1 MKYLAW
7 FGIVFTTL
15 LTIVYV
21 AVFTPIGNGFIK
33 PFVESKIEEKTHME
47 SKFSTF
53 LFNTTDFEMVLM
65 LNQNNSIKVK
75 GNYSLFSRSLNF
87 SYEVGFQNLQ
97 SLSKLVGTPLNG
109 TFFTNGTVKGDLAF
123 MNIDGMTDI
132 GNSKS
137 AYHATLADLT
147 PASFSMKMRDAKLA
161 SLLHLFSKNPYA
173 TADVDLEVNFKNL
186 ISHEMDGE
194 ITLKSKN
201 GKIDPRYMKS
211 DFNVTIPATT
221 FSMNLNA
228 KLKGD
233 DVDYRYDFLSNLF
246 KISTSGKIV
255 PQPLKADVVY
265 ALNIQ
270 DLEVLKPITGADIR
284 GALKLE
290 GEAKGDKERL
300 VLKGKS
306 DIAASDTTFEILLK
320 DFEPASIIA
329 KVENLKVE
337 KLLYMLKQPH
347 YSDGTLSLDAEIDNA
362 RSGKLAGEILTTL
375 KEGVLDSAYLS
386 KAYEFKSA
394 MPTTTYSLTATTLL
408 GGDTL
413 DTKVDF
419 NSNIANLDMQSA
431 KFDIKE
437 KSFKG
442 DYFVEIADLNK
453 LFFISNHHMRG
464 SLSANGDISKAKDLE
479 VTLHSNTADGK
490 IDAKLYNDDFHADIS
505 SVKTKKLLYMFIYPE
520 MIDAMLN
527 AKLDYNLA
535 QRKGVLAAK
544 VAKAKFEKNQTFD
557 AIKEF
562 AKFDMYKEFFNGDV
576 NAKIDQE
583 NVLASLD
590 LRSIDAAIKVKE
602 AKLNTKTKQINSDI
616 TLQVKKDEFN
626 ATLKGDIGS
635 PKVTIDF
642 EKFMKTEAGKNVQE
656 KINKEVDKLFK
667 KLIK

>member
-1 MKYLAW
+1 MRYLAW
-7 FGIVFTTL
+7 FGVVFTTL
-15 LTIVYV
+15 LTIIYV
-21 AVFTPIGNGFIK
+21 AVFTPLGNSFIK
-33 PFVESKIEEKTHME
+33 PLAEAKIQEQTKMK
-47 SKFSTF
+47 SKFTTF
-53 LFNTTDFEMVLM
+53 MFNTSNFEMVLE
-65 LNQNNSIKVK
+65 LNQGNAIKVK
-75 GNYSLFSRSLNF
+75 GNYSLFSRSVDF
-87 SYEVGFQNLQ
+87 AYEVGFQNLE
-97 SLSKLVGTPLNG
+97 SLSMISGMPLNG
-109 TFFTNGTVKGDLAF
+109 TLYTNGNVKGDLAF

-147 PASFSMKMRDAKLA
+147 PVSFTMKMRDAKLA

-186 ISHEMDGE
+186 ISHKMDGE

-211 DFNVTIPATT
+211 DFNVSIPTTT
-221 FSMNLNA
+221 FSMDLNA

-246 KISTSGKIV
+246 KISTWGKVV
-255 PQPLKADVVY
+255 PQPLKADIAY

-270 DLEVLKPITGADIR
+270 DLEVLKPVTGADIR

-300 VLKGKS
+300 VVNGKS
-306 DIAASDTTFEILLK
+306 DIASSNTTFEVLLK
-320 DFEPASIIA
+320 DFEPASIRA

-347 YSDGTLSLDAEIDNA
+347 YSDGTLSIGADIEDA
-362 RSGKLAGEILTTL
+362 RSGKLAGKILTTL
-375 KEGVLDSAYLS
+375 KDGVLDSAYLS

-394 MPTTTYSLTATTLL
+394 MPTTAYNLAATTLL
-408 GGDTL
+408 DGDIL
-413 DTKVDF
+413 DTKVDL

-437 KSFKG
+437 NNFKS
-442 DYFVEIADLNK
+442 DYVVEIIDLNK
-453 LFFISNHHMRG
+453 LFFISNQHMRG
-464 SLSANGDISKAKDLE
+464 SLTANGEINRAKDLE
-479 VTLHSNTADGK
+479 ITMHSNVADGK

-505 SVKTKKLLYMFIYPE
+505 AVKTKKLLYMFTYPE
-520 MIDAMLN
+520 MLDAMLN

-535 QRKGVLAAK
+535 QSKGVLAAK
-544 VAKAKFEKNQTFD
+544 VAKAKFEKNQPFD
-557 AIKEF
+557 LIKQYV
-562 AKFDMYKEFFNGDV
+562 KFDMYKEFFNGDV

-583 NVLASLD
+583 NILASLD

-602 AKLNTKTKQINSDI
+602 AKLNTKTDQINSDI
-616 TLQVKKDEFN
+616 TLYAKKDAIS
-626 ATLKGDIGS
+626 ATLNGDITA
-635 PKVTIDF
+635 PKVTINL
-642 EKFMKTEAGKNVQE
+642 EEFMKTEAGK
-656 KINKEVDKLFK
+656 EVTDRLFK
-667 KLIK
+667 KLLK